1 MVPANFVLARNAIT
15 SMVAVLLI
23 VIYIIYMISKYS
35 HRDKEKVWTADTI
48 LLTFIALYCIYITL
62 MNFVKLPANLS
73 YINTIVTVI
82 FMLVVVIFIISSI
95 IKKFTNKSDKKDA

>member
-1 MVPANFVLARNAIT
+1 MVPANFELARNAVT

-48 LLTFIALYCIYITL
+48 LLTFIALYCVYITL
-62 MNFVKLPANLS
+62 MNFVKLPANLN
-73 YINTIVTVI
+73 YINTIVTSV
-82 FMLVVVIFIISSI
+82 FMVVVIIFIISSI
-95 IKKFTNKSDKKDA
+95 IKRFSKKSSN